1 MLPGLDIEVPGN
13 EHPFANRSPGFSVK
27 QAESREIPGVQ
38 PWHEVWFSDDR
49 PYPTPCLGEYMPT
62 RTATPHARR
71 FRPLLFLVAA
81 VLVMLAIGSG
91 ITTGAS
97 DEPCKDAVATPGAAK
112 ATASP
117 TPAAADDTT
126 PVGLDLELRVW
137 KLRIEFPWLKSL
149 PVRPGRSVVISLFEA
164 PPTTN

>member
-1 MLPGLDIEVPGN
+1 
-13 EHPFANRSPGFSVK
+13 
-27 QAESREIPGVQ
+27 
-38 PWHEVWFSDDR
+38 
-49 PYPTPCLGEYMPT
+49 MPT

-97 DEPCKDAVATPGAAK
+97 DPPCKDAVARPADQAPRP
-112 ATASP
+112 S
-117 TPAAADDTT
+117 PAAAAEAT
-126 PVGLDLELRVW
+126 PPGIDLELRVW

-149 PVRPGRSVVISLFEA
+149 PVTPGRHIVISVFEA
-164 PPTTN
+164 PATTN

>member
-1 MLPGLDIEVPGN
+1 
-13 EHPFANRSPGFSVK
+13 
-27 QAESREIPGVQ
+27 
-38 PWHEVWFSDDR
+38 
-49 PYPTPCLGEYMPT
+49 MPT

-97 DEPCKDAVATPGAAK
+97 DAPCKEAVPPVAK
-112 ATASP
+112 ASP
-117 TPAAADDTT
+117 APAASDADT

-149 PVRPGRSVVISLFEA
+149 PVRPGRSVVISVFEA
-164 PPTTN
+164 PATTN

>member
-1 MLPGLDIEVPGN
+1 
-13 EHPFANRSPGFSVK
+13 
-27 QAESREIPGVQ
+27 
-38 PWHEVWFSDDR
+38 
-49 PYPTPCLGEYMPT
+49 MPT

-71 FRPLLFLVAA
+71 YRPLLFLVAA

-97 DEPCKDAVATPGAAK
+97 DEPCKDAVAET
-112 ATASP
+112 
-117 TPAAADDTT
+117 AAANAASSLSPADDDAS

-149 PVRPGRSVVISLFEA
+149 PIRPGRNIVISVFEA
-164 PPTTN
+164 PATTN

>member
-1 MLPGLDIEVPGN
+1 
-13 EHPFANRSPGFSVK
+13 
-27 QAESREIPGVQ
+27 
-38 PWHEVWFSDDR
+38 
-49 PYPTPCLGEYMPT
+49 MPT

-97 DEPCKDAVATPGAAK
+97 DAPCKDAVAASDSQAPETVARGSLARNAVAPTTP
-112 ATASP
+112 SP
-117 TPAAADDTT
+117 AHADDDDDT

-164 PPTTN
+164 PPATN

>member
-1 MLPGLDIEVPGN
+1 
-13 EHPFANRSPGFSVK
+13 
-27 QAESREIPGVQ
+27 
-38 PWHEVWFSDDR
+38 
-49 PYPTPCLGEYMPT
+49 MPT

-97 DEPCKDAVATPGAAK
+97 DAPCKDGVA
-112 ATASP
+112 P
-117 TPAAADDTT
+117 TRPAADVPAADPSPRKAEATT
-126 PVGLDLELRVW
+126 PDGLDLELRVW

-149 PVRPGRSVVISLFEA
+149 PVRPGRTVVVSIFEA
-164 PPTTN
+164 PATTN

>member
-1 MLPGLDIEVPGN
+1 
-13 EHPFANRSPGFSVK
+13 
-27 QAESREIPGVQ
+27 
-38 PWHEVWFSDDR
+38 
-49 PYPTPCLGEYMPT
+49 MPT

-97 DEPCKDAVATPGAAK
+97 DAPCKEAVTKAAK
-112 ATASP
+112 ASP
-117 TPAAADDTT
+117 APAATDADAPT
-126 PVGLDLELRVW
+126 GLDLELRVW

-149 PVRPGRSVVISLFEA
+149 PVRPGRHIVVSVFEA
-164 PPTTN
+164 PAATN

>member
-1 MLPGLDIEVPGN
+1 
-13 EHPFANRSPGFSVK
+13 
-27 QAESREIPGVQ
+27 
-38 PWHEVWFSDDR
+38 
-49 PYPTPCLGEYMPT
+49 MPT

-97 DEPCKDAVATPGAAK
+97 DAPCKDAVAKAAK
-112 ATASP
+112 VSP
-117 TPAAADDTT
+117 TPAANDADT
-126 PVGLDLELRVW
+126 PTGLDLELRVW

-149 PVRPGRSVVISLFEA
+149 PIRPGRNIVISVFEA
-164 PPTTN
+164 PASTN

>member
-1 MLPGLDIEVPGN
+1 
-13 EHPFANRSPGFSVK
+13 
-27 QAESREIPGVQ
+27 
-38 PWHEVWFSDDR
+38 
-49 PYPTPCLGEYMPT
+49 MPT
-62 RTATPHARR
+62 RTATSHARR

-97 DEPCKDAVATPGAAK
+97 DAPCKDAVAKAEATTASAATAAK
-112 ATASP
+112 SSP
-117 TPAAADDTT
+117 RAAATDDADV

-149 PVRPGRSVVISLFEA
+149 PVRPGRSVVISVFEA
-164 PPTTN
+164 PPATN